1 MPRTRSLQSVWM
13 SCLHSP
19 PSRHQPTQCA
29 SRPCAGVAC
38 SGRGRCAAWGIHGV
52 CRHAV
57 APMSSSLHW
66 RQSPWRLRRTT
77 AMYPRKTDLA
87 LTALQSHRSPLT
99 LLQRRALILADGQRD
114 LDTLAALLGG
124 EAATLV
130 QTLCALGYLHLGAGV
145 ATTTAPP
152 SAAAAAPSA
161 LSDAEPAAP
170 LLSEEEQQRQRR
182 RATTNARLY
191 LLDILQLQRNPVA
204 IVLHRRLQAARSD
217 IESHAAIAEAL
228 QALPQFTSASY
239 AERVRTR
246 SAELLPDTLGE
257 ATAAAA
263 ESVVRHADNA
273 SV

>member
-1 MPRTRSLQSVWM
+1 
-13 SCLHSP
+13 
-19 PSRHQPTQCA
+19 
-29 SRPCAGVAC
+29 
-38 SGRGRCAAWGIHGV
+38 
-52 CRHAV
+52 
-57 APMSSSLHW
+57 
-66 RQSPWRLRRTT
+66 
-77 AMYPRKTDLA
+77 MYPRKTDLA

-114 LDTLAALLGG
+114 LDTLAVLLGG

-130 QTLCALGYLHLGAGV
+130 QTLCALGYLHLGADV
-145 ATTTAPP
+145 AANTVPP
-152 SAAAAAPSA
+152 SSAAAPS
-161 LSDAEPAAP
+161 DAKPAAP

-204 IVLHRRLQAARSD
+204 VLLHRRLQAARSE

-239 AERVRTR
+239 AERVRAR
-246 SAELLPDTLGE
+246 IAELLPDMLGE
-257 ATAAAA
+257 ATTAAAA
-263 ESVVRHADNA
+263 SIVRHADNA

>member
-29 SRPCAGVAC
+29 SRPCAGVAY
-38 SGRGRCAAWGIHGV
+38 SGRGRCAAWGVHGA
-52 CRHAV
+52 CCHAV

-66 RQSPWRLRRTT
+66 RQSPWRLRRTA

-130 QTLCALGYLHLGAGV
+130 QTLCALGYLHLGANV
-145 ATTTAPP
+145 ATNAAPP
-152 SAAAAAPSA
+152 ASAAAPSA
-161 LSDAEPAAP
+161 PSDAEPAAP

-204 IVLHRRLQAARSD
+204 VLLHRRLQAARSD
-217 IESHAAIAEAL
+217 IEIHAAIAEAL

-246 SAELLPDTLGE
+246 SAELLPDMLGE

-263 ESVVRHADNA
+263 ESIVRHADKA

>member
-1 MPRTRSLQSVWM
+1 
-13 SCLHSP
+13 
-19 PSRHQPTQCA
+19 
-29 SRPCAGVAC
+29 
-38 SGRGRCAAWGIHGV
+38 
-52 CRHAV
+52 
-57 APMSSSLHW
+57 
-66 RQSPWRLRRTT
+66 
-77 AMYPRKTDLA
+77 MYPRKTDLA

-152 SAAAAAPSA
+152 SSAAAAAPSA

-204 IVLHRRLQAARSD
+204 VLLHRRLQAARSD
-217 IESHAAIAEAL
+217 IEIHAAIAEAL

-246 SAELLPDTLGE
+246 SAELLPDMLGE

-263 ESVVRHADNA
+263 ESIVRHADKA

>member
-1 MPRTRSLQSVWM
+1 
-13 SCLHSP
+13 
-19 PSRHQPTQCA
+19 
-29 SRPCAGVAC
+29 
-38 SGRGRCAAWGIHGV
+38 
-52 CRHAV
+52 
-57 APMSSSLHW
+57 
-66 RQSPWRLRRTT
+66 
-77 AMYPRKTDLA
+77 MYPRKTDLA

-145 ATTTAPP
+145 AANTVPP
-152 SAAAAAPSA
+152 SSAAAPS
-161 LSDAEPAAP
+161 DAKPAAP

-204 IVLHRRLQAARSD
+204 IVLHRRLQASRSD
-217 IESHAAIAEAL
+217 IEIHAAIAEAL

-246 SAELLPDTLGE
+246 SAELLPDMLGE

-263 ESVVRHADNA
+263 ESIVRYADNA